1 MSEAAEKLKTALL
14 ELPEA
19 DRWEVLG
26 ALLDS
31 LPVPPGVPTEDDP
44 DFDAMLHRRIDELDR
59 GLVKGIP
66 AEELMERLRQKYAK

>member
-19 DRWEVLG
+19 DRWELLG
-26 ALLDS
+26 TLFDS
-31 LPVPPGVPTEDDP
+31 LPVPPGTMSEDDP
-44 DFDAMLHRRIDELDR
+44 SFDAMLQRRIEEMDS
-59 GLVKGIP
+59 GKVKGVP